1 MKSYN
6 DIINDFV
13 KDCKELM
20 TILKLFKKQIK
31 IIVPL
36 KEQELGFYK
45 HFIEFTSK
53 YEDINTKNV
62 RALGENVADLNI

>member
-1 MKSYN
+1 
-6 DIINDFV
+6 
-13 KDCKELM
+13 M

-36 KEQELGFYK
+36 KEQELSFYK
-45 HFIEFTSK
+45 HFVEFTSK